1 MNDFSTTSVERSYDL
16 TLNVRYGE
24 VGADGVATLS
34 SLANWLQEAAGQS
47 ASSLGFGEE
56 TLTDM
61 GLTWILTRLVL
72 RIRRLPT
79 SCEAIRVHTW
89 PSLLDRFGYRG
100 YEVFDAS
107 NQLIVSGGSAWSI
120 MDLNARRLAPVPPEL
135 AAVYPKNPRPCD
147 AFTCRVLPR
156 LAGDGDKRAHLR
168 VRRDDLDING
178 HVNNAHYLSWL
189 LEPFA
194 PRPGQALAPALVDLG
209 FRAECFPGEELIS
222 LGGTA
227 DGEIQDVFGEP
238 APVRLVQA
246 IRRVKTGE
254 DGEDVCRAVT
264 LWRRSPLD

>member
-1 MNDFSTTSVERSYDL
+1 M
-16 TLNVRYGE
+16 
-24 VGADGVATLS
+24 
-34 SLANWLQEAAGQS
+34 
-47 ASSLGFGEE
+47 
-56 TLTDM
+56 
-61 GLTWILTRLVL
+61 
-72 RIRRLPT
+72 
-79 SCEAIRVHTW
+79 
-89 PSLLDRFGYRG
+89 
-100 YEVFDAS
+100 
-107 NQLIVSGGSAWSI
+107 
-120 MDLNARRLAPVPPEL
+120 PPEL

-194 PRPGQALAPALVDLG
+194 PRPGQDLAPALVDLG

>member
-1 MNDFSTTSVERSYDL
+1 MLDYPEY
-16 TLNVRYGE
+16 TLGIQARYGE
-24 VGADGVATLS
+24 AGTDGKIRLGA
-34 SLANWLQEAAGQS
+34 LANWFQEAAGHNAS
-47 ASSLGFGEE
+47 ALGFGDERLFAE
-56 TLTDM
+56 
-61 GLTWILTRLVL
+61 GKAWILTRMTF
-72 RIRRLPT
+72 RIKDLP
-79 SCEAIRVHTW
+79 SPGDKVNIRTW
-89 PSLLDRFGYRG
+89 PAKLEHLGHRG
-100 YEVFDAS
+100 YEVYNAS
-107 NQLIVSGGSAWSI
+107 GELIVAAVSAWTVL
-120 MDLNARRLAPVPPEL
+120 DLTTRRLTALPEEL
-135 AAVYPKNPRPCD
+135 AAVYPVNTIPCIP
-147 AFTCRVLPR
+147 FPSRTIPR
-156 LAGDGDKRAHLR
+156 LRKGIGSADVL